1 MAVTGKGSETSVRE
15 LLENVEFLALNA
27 NMSAIDIV
35 DEEVVLGKL
44 MVSIAV
50 ASALETGFLPMVLEK

>member
-1 MAVTGKGSETSVRE
+1 MDIHVHE
-15 LLENVEFLALNA
+15 LLGNVEFLALKA

-44 MVSIAV
+44 MVSIAI
-50 ASALETGFLPMVLEK
+50 ASALETGFLPMVLER

>member
-1 MAVTGKGSETSVRE
+1 MDIHVRE

-44 MVSIAV
+44 MVSIAI
-50 ASALETGFLPMVLEK
+50 ASALETRFLPMVLER

>member
-1 MAVTGKGSETSVRE
+1 MDIHVHE
-15 LLENVEFLALNA
+15 LLGNVGFLALKA

-44 MVSIAV
+44 RVSIAI
-50 ASALETGFLPMVLEK
+50 ASALETGFLPMVLER

>member
-1 MAVTGKGSETSVRE
+1 MDIHVHE
-15 LLENVEFLALNA
+15 LLGNVEFLALNA

-44 MVSIAV
+44 MVSIAI
-50 ASALETGFLPMVLEK
+50 ASALETGFLPMVLER